1 MFKIRQV
8 HDAVSPQN
16 QLALAAVLNIYQ
28 DAFSYYP
35 QYAARIAELLKF
47 TSEQEFDVILL
58 VAEGRKNRVLGFT
71 LSFYFARERYA
82 YLDYILAS
90 PKRNTRGY
98 GTALYEATCEL
109 LLQRKCKG
117 LFMDVPTDN
126 EALLVDKSELQ
137 VNRRR
142 LAFYERFGARPM
154 INSVYESSWNK
165 ANQGFFT
172 YLVFDDLELGRNPT
186 RKEARKMVTNIL
198 AAKASIAP
206 DDPRL
211 KVILDSMRDDPI
223 QLRAPVY
230 AKASAHQ
237 ESAHQRT
244 LEFISTGDANQ
255 IHHLREKG
263 YVERPARVHA
273 ILKGLSAIPLKEFK
287 LKSFPE
293 KHLTAV
299 HSHNLLHFLKQGEKQ
314 LGSGQL
320 LYPNVF
326 PIRRPERVPKSWES
340 QAGYY
345 CIDTFTPVTSNV
357 YKAARIAVNAALTGA
372 ERIANGSRLCYALCR
387 PPGHHA
393 EARAFGGF
401 CYFNNAAIAA
411 QYLSALG
418 KVAFLDIDH
427 HHGNGSQDIFY
438 QRSDVLFVSIHGHPT
453 LCYPYFAGY
462 RDEKGEGEGLGF
474 NRNFPLYPG
483 VDDDAY
489 CETLAQAINVI
500 KRFEPDYLVL
510 SLGFDIMAGDP
521 TGTFNVTAR
530 GMYRIGKLLADI
542 GLPLLIVQEGGYSLR
557 NLRVG
562 ATEFFRGVTTGGA
575 ASGA

>member
-8 HDAVSPQN
+8 HDAISPEN

-28 DAFSYYP
+28 EAFAYYP
-35 QYAARIAELLKF
+35 QYAVRIVELLKF
-47 TSEQEFDVILL
+47 TSEQGFDVILL
-58 VAEGRKNRVLGFT
+58 VAEGHKNRVLGFA

-117 LFMDVPTDN
+117 LFMDVPTDD
-126 EALLVDKSELQ
+126 EGLLVDKSELQ
-137 VNRRR
+137 INQRR
-142 LAFYERFGARPM
+142 LTFYERFGARPV
-154 INSVYESSWNK
+154 INTLYERSWNK

-172 YLVFDDLELGRNPT
+172 YLVFDDLELGKTPA
-186 RKEARKMVTNIL
+186 RKEARKMVANIL
-198 AAKASIAP
+198 FAKAGIEQ
-206 DDPRL
+206 DDPKL
-211 KVILDSMRDDPI
+211 TLILDSMQDDPI
-223 QLRAPVY
+223 KLREPVY
-230 AKASAHQ
+230 IKPIVHTANTN
-237 ESAHQRT
+237 QRT
-244 LEFISTGDANQ
+244 LEFVSTGDANQ

-273 ILKGLSAIPLKEFK
+273 ILKGLATIPLQEFK

-293 KHLTAV
+293 KHITAV
-299 HSHNLLHFLKQGEKQ
+299 HSQNLLNFLKQGAQHLE
-314 LGSGQL
+314 SGQL

-326 PIRRPERVPKSWES
+326 PVRRPDRVPKSWES

-345 CIDTFTPVTSNV
+345 CIDTFTPVTANA
-357 YKAARIAVNAALTGA
+357 YTAARIAVNAALTAA
-372 ERIANGSRLCYALCR
+372 ERVAKGSSLCYALCR

-411 QYLSALG
+411 HYLSTSG

-438 QRSDVLFVSIHGHPT
+438 RRRDVLFVSIHGHPT

-462 RDEKGEGEGLGF
+462 RDEKGEADGLGF

-483 VDDDAY
+483 VNDNAY
-489 CETLAQAINVI
+489 CETLTQAISVI
-500 KRFEPDYLVL
+500 RRFKPDYLLL

-521 TGTFNVTAR
+521 TGTFNVSAR
-530 GMYRIGKLLADI
+530 GMYRIGRMLAEL

-557 NLRVG
+557 NLRLGAAEFFKGVSSGG
-562 ATEFFRGVTTGGA
+562 AT
-575 ASGA
+575 

>member
-1 MFKIRQV
+1 MFRIRQV
-8 HDAVSPQN
+8 HDAVSSEN
-16 QLALAAVLNIYQ
+16 QLALSAVLHIYQ

-35 QYAARIAELLKF
+35 QYAARIAKLLKF

-58 VAEGRKNRVLGFT
+58 VAEGRKSRILGFS
-71 LSFYFARERYA
+71 LCFYFTRQRYA

-90 PKRNTRGY
+90 PKRNSRGY
-98 GTALYEATCEL
+98 GTALYEATCEQ

-117 LFMDVPTDN
+117 LFMDVPTDDN
-126 EALLVDKSELQ
+126 ELLVDKSELA
-137 VNRRR
+137 VNQRR
-142 LAFYERFGARPM
+142 LAFYERLGARPM
-154 INSVYESSWNK
+154 INTLYESTRTK

-172 YLVFDDLELGRNPT
+172 YLVFDDLDLGRKPSRRET
-186 RKEARKMVTNIL
+186 RTVVSLIL
-198 AAKASIAP
+198 LAKAGIKA

-211 KVILDSMRDDPI
+211 KLILDSIRDDPI
-223 QLRAPVY
+223 ELRPPVY
-230 AKASAHQ
+230 SKPIVHKERASQ
-237 ESAHQRT
+237 TT
-244 LEFISTGDANQ
+244 LEIVSTGDANQ

-273 ILKGLSAIPLKEFK
+273 ILKGLTGIPLKEFK
-287 LKSFPE
+287 LKAFPE
-293 KHLTAV
+293 KHILAV
-299 HSHNLLHFLKQGEKQ
+299 HTQNLLHFLKQGEKH
-314 LGSGQL
+314 LESGQL

-326 PIRRPERVPKSWES
+326 PVRRPDRIPKSWES
-340 QAGYY
+340 QAGYF
-345 CIDTFTPVTSNV
+345 CIDNFTPVTSNA

-372 ERIANGSRLCYALCR
+372 ERVAKGSRLCYTLCR

-393 EARAFGGF
+393 ETRAFGGF

-411 QYLSALG
+411 HYLSGFG

-438 QRSDVLFVSIHGHPT
+438 KRSDVLFVSIHGHPR

-462 RDEKGEGEGLGF
+462 RDEKGEADGVGF

-483 VDDDAY
+483 VDDNAY
-489 CETLAQAINVI
+489 CETLSRAINAI
-500 KRFEPDYLVL
+500 KRFRPDYLVL

-521 TGTFNVTAR
+521 TGTFNVSAR
-530 GMYRIGKLLADI
+530 GMYRIGKQLAETE
-542 GLPLLIVQEGGYSLR
+542 LPILVVQEGGYSLR

-562 ATEFFRGVTTGGA
+562 ATEFFKGIT
-575 ASGA
+575 SGCP